1 MALDRA
7 AISNTQGM
15 LPPQN
20 IEAEQSVLGSL
31 LIDRDA
37 IIKVAQFLKPEDF
50 YREAHR
56 IIYAAA
62 LDLFERKE
70 PTDFVTLSDELR
82 RRGKLDEVG
91 GAAYLTALINTVP
104 TAVHVEYYGRIVER
118 CALLRRLIHAAGEIA
133 ALAYQEQDADVAI
146 DRSEQL
152 LYQLVQR
159 HRAQEFVPIR
169 EVLKDYFDQIDWIHQ
184 HRGTVI
190 GVPTG
195 FRALDELT
203 GGLQRSD
210 LIIVAGRPS
219 MGKTAFVLNIARNAA
234 VEHHVPTAIFSLEM
248 SREQLVQRLLCIQ
261 AHIDLHRLRTGNI
274 QDEEWTRIAKAI
286 GILSEAPIFIDDTAG
301 IPIMELRTKARR
313 LQAEEN
319 IGLIIIDYLQLMQ
332 GRNVENRVQE
342 ISEISRSLKSLARE
356 LNVPV
361 VALSQLS
368 RQVEQRN
375 DHIPKLSDLRESG
388 SIEQDADVVMFIYR
402 DEMYD
407 ANSPKRGIADI
418 IIAKHR
424 NGPVDQVPLR
434 FYANLNVFDDQP
446 VARRYE

>member
-1 MALDRA
+1 MANA
-7 AISNTQGM
+7 QGM

-82 RRGKLDEVG
+82 RRGKLEEVG
-91 GAAYLTALINTVP
+91 GAAYLTALINAVP

-261 AHIDLHRLRTGNI
+261 AHIDLHQGTARLIQLLGGQQRAAAGAEVERPLDLMALQHIQQRTAEVKRTLRQLDGYLPRKQRAHLLGKCRIVHAQHRALHEGRGKGKLKQVKDRCLAGPGKHLLRLTLAPASRQNHQGNRRIILRTLVRKQRVGAGLYRRGRRCCRKRLVHPRLPNLGHEQAVAALGPAI
-274 QDEEWTRIAKAI
+274 HHIKA
-286 GILSEAPIFIDDTAG
+286 
-301 IPIMELRTKARR
+301 LRA
-313 LQAEEN
+313 
-319 IGLIIIDYLQLMQ
+319 
-332 GRNVENRVQE
+332 RVQE
-342 ISEISRSLKSLARE
+342 HEKA
-356 LNVPV
+356 
-361 VALSQLS
+361 VA
-368 RQVEQRN
+368 
-375 DHIPKLSDLRESG
+375 
-388 SIEQDADVVMFIYR
+388 
-402 DEMYD
+402 
-407 ANSPKRGIADI
+407 
-418 IIAKHR
+418 
-424 NGPVDQVPLR
+424 
-434 FYANLNVFDDQP
+434 
-446 VARRYE
+446 